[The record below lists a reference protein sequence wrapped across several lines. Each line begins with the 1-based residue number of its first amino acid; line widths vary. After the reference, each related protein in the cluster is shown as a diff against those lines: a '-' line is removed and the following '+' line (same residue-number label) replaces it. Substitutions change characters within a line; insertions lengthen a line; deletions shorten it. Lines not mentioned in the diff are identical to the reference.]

1 MYKLGLYIKP
11 YIKYGQCFI
20 WGFLVLFFFVYNNL
34 KSNHRLLFLAIFPDL
49 EILQFWSENYT
60 FQVCKLYFCLGHVQN
75 FGHYLYL
82 SVFSKQYK
90 CPKFSFV
97 KYVLYS
103 HCTENCIFFG
113 TFWRLKT
120 LVLWRKFFHNL
131 LIFAYLFC
139 SKNKT
144 IDSGKTSI
152 TLAWLVVES
161 CPTPRWITFLMLYRL
176 MYNIRSYFNDLI
188 LAWSTYWDSFWQL
201 KALKKWW
208 KMMCVLS

>member
-1 MYKLGLYIKP
+1 MSKILDTIYI
-11 YIKYGQCFI
+11 
-20 WGFLVLFFFVYNNL
+20 WVFLVNSKSVLNL
-34 KSNHRLLFLAIFPDL
+34 ALLNMCCIVIVLK
-49 EILQFWSENYT
+49 T
-60 FQVCKLYFCLGHVQN
+60 
-75 FGHYLYL
+75 
-82 SVFSKQYK
+82 VF
-90 CPKFSFV
+90 
-97 KYVLYS
+97 
-103 HCTENCIFFG
+103 FFG

-208 KMMCVLS
+208 KMMCFILKHLFVLNTFKFLPWLFDHVEHSL